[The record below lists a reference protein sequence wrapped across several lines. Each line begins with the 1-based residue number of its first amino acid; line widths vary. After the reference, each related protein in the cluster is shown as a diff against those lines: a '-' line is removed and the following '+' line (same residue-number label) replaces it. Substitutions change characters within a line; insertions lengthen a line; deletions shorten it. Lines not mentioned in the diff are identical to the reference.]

1 MNNRG
6 LGVVKGEAKV
16 LLSFVAS
23 QTMIY
28 IVLLLRYST
37 AKKALP
43 FPLKKRKKL
52 SKIRLFCYCSK
63 MVNYSKFSP
72 SFHLQD
78 KTTIAKILFTNLTKM
93 RVKIHHISRACLT
106 FIYLL
111 YSFIRVEILHSSPMA
126 IHHIITTC
134 LMSKIFIPYKL

>member
-1 MNNRG
+1 MFRTATLKGFSKG
-6 LGVVKGEAKV
+6 LGVVKGEG
-16 LLSFVAS
+16 VAS
-23 QTMIY
+23 
-28 IVLLLRYST
+28 
-37 AKKALP
+37 AKKALL
-43 FPLKKRKKL
+43 FPLKKKNKL
-52 SKIRLFCYCSK
+52 VNYSKFSPQNNHLRLFCYCSK

-78 KTTIAKILFTNLTKM
+78 KTTIAKILFTNFTKM
-93 RVKIHHISRACLT
+93 RVKIHHISRTCLT
-106 FIYLL
+106 FIDLF